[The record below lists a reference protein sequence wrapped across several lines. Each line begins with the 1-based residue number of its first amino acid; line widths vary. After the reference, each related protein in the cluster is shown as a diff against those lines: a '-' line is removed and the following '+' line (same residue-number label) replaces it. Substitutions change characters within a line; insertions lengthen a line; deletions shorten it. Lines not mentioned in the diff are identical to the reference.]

1 MEENMMKNSFLL
13 ILPFALI
20 ADIVIPFLL
29 ALPYKEYSHAFQ
41 VMSVLGNNK
50 SPLHIVYNCWL
61 ILLGVVI
68 LISSF
73 AIYDKLSQHSK
84 ILATLLLIVMIIYA
98 IGGCILSGIFQVG
111 ETKSLETISEKI
123 HGYGSV
129 IGFMLLTFAPLLCGL
144 YLLKRNCTTY
154 AIIALICFILA
165 LVFFVLF
172 VMSDK
177 AEYKNTIIALEGMLQ
192 RLTLLFMYI
201 PIAEICLLSFQK
213 L

>member
-1 MEENMMKNSFLL
+1 MKNSFLL

-41 VMSVLGNNK
+41 VMSVLGNNE
-50 SPLHIVYNCWL
+50 SPLYIVYNCWL

-129 IGFMLLTFAPLLCGL
+129 IGFMLLTFAPLLCSL
-144 YLLKRNCTTY
+144 YLFKRNCTTY
-154 AIIALICFILA
+154 AIFALICFILA
-165 LVFFVLF
+165 IVFFVLF

-177 AEYKNTIIALEGMLQ
+177 MEFKNTFIALEGVWQ

-201 PIAEICLLSFQK
+201 PIAEICLLSSQK